1 MSEPQSQTASPTGQT
16 WLLYA
21 LVCCAG
27 WLIVDDIWDAG
38 VLKAAGLSLLAA
50 FVIVPVLAWTGRDAL
65 GAWFRSRG
73 ARLLVL
79 STVVAAF
86 AALNA
91 LDHAAVTDRLL
102 LFGLAHISAACGL
115 LAAQRKPEALS
126 GALLL
131 CGVVFAAVCLSQAL
145 GFESSLTT
153 GPDEVVGLSG
163 NTTRSGA
170 LLALVVAA
178 LVMSAISRM
187 GRGDGVLLHGLCLVL
202 CSAALVLTRARGARW
217 ALAAGLLAMVAV
229 AWWRQER
236 KPGKATG
243 VVVAALILG
252 TALAT
257 WVGGNDALFAHKLD
271 DQAAILSG
279 DDPTTGVRLSLA
291 ATAWAMTADHP
302 LRGVGLG
309 RFRQFAPPYRDPDE
323 AARPGL
329 EGSVTEAEHPHNE
342 VLLAF
347 AEGGWPA
354 GLLLVLALLLT
365 VGRGFSRAVSEPE
378 SGQPVAFAVFATGL
392 ALGLVQDAWTDPGT
406 AVPFFAAMGFL
417 WAPRAEETRAWLPT
431 SAAMGFGAVAL
442 GLGLGLAAWPR
453 LDAQM
458 SLRTFYKR
466 TEARGAITSD
476 AYAALVHASYVG
488 AGDPAMQRMLLD
500 MGPIFL
506 GHVREPED
514 KARVVRDIE
523 EARQRLAALTLT
535 EP

>member
-1 MSEPQSQTASPTGQT
+1 MTEPQSPTASPTGQT
-16 WLLYA
+16 WLLYV

-50 FVIVPVLAWTGRDAL
+50 LLIVPVLAWSGRPAL

-79 STVVAAF
+79 STVVASL
-86 AALNA
+86 AALDA

-102 LFGLAHISAACGL
+102 LFGLAHVSAACGL
-115 LAAQRKPEALS
+115 LAAQRKPEALG

-145 GFESSLTT
+145 GFESSLTPS
-153 GPDEVVGLSG
+153 PDEVVGLSG

-170 LLALVVAA
+170 LLALVVAG
-178 LVMSAISRM
+178 LVVSAICRLSR
-187 GRGDGVLLHGLCLVL
+187 GEGVLLHGLCLVL
-202 CSAALVLTRARGARW
+202 GSAALVLTRARGARW
-217 ALAAGLLAMVAV
+217 ALAAGLLVMIAV
-229 AWWRQER
+229 AWWRGER
-236 KPGKATG
+236 KPGKGTV
-243 VVVAALILG
+243 VVVAALLVG

-257 WVGGNDALFAHKLD
+257 WVGGNDALFAQKLD

-329 EGSVTEAEHPHNE
+329 AGSVTEAEHPHNE
-342 VLLAF
+342 VLLAL

-354 GLLLVLALLLT
+354 GLLLVLALLIT
-365 VGRGFSRAVSEPE
+365 AGRGFSRALREPD
-378 SGQPVAFAVFATGL
+378 SGQPLAFAVFTTGL
-392 ALGLVQDAWTDPGT
+392 VLGLGQDAWTDPAT

-417 WAPRAEETRAWLPT
+417 WAPRPEETRAWLPT
-431 SAAMGFGAVAL
+431 PAAVGVGAVAL
-442 GLGLGLAAWPR
+442 GLGLGIAAWPR

-466 TEARGAITSD
+466 TEARGAITSE

-500 MGPIFL
+500 MAPIFMAQ
-506 GHVREPED
+506 VRDSAD
-514 KARVVRDIE
+514 KAQVVLDIE
-523 EARQRLAALTLT
+523 AAQQRLAALTLT